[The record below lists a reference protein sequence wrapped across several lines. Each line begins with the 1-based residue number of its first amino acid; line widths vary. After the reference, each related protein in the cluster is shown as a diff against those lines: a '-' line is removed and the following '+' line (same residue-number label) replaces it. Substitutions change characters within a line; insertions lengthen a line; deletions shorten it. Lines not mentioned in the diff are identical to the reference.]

1 MLHFFFRTMDGNIRD
16 LDCESLTS
24 LIAVGKHLEAGRSYP
39 STNFCYGKTLRS
51 YFALRKCT

>member
-1 MLHFFFRTMDGNIRD
+1 MMHLFFRAMDDNIRD

-24 LIAVGKHLEAGRSYP
+24 LIAVGKHPR
-39 STNFCYGKTLRS
+39 TNFCYGKTLPS

>member
-1 MLHFFFRTMDGNIRD
+1 MLHLFFRNMDDNIRD

-24 LIAVGKHLEAGRSYP
+24 LINYP
-39 STNFCYGKTLRS
+39 NTNFCFGKTLRS